1 MPARLLMTLGLLV
14 PALLIP
20 ILEVNHTHV
29 FNADWPQH
37 ARFHNVWQ
45 LLTNTGLAVLCL
57 WLVWARQQIG
67 LAAAIGGWIMGMV
80 VVAHAMGP
88 IYDGYVTY
96 EGGST
101 LAAFGLPFGVLVPMA
116 ALAMF
121 AAAVT
126 LARRA
131 DRS

>member
-20 ILEVNHTHV
+20 FLEVNHTHV

-45 LLTNTGLAVLCL
+45 LLTNTGLAFLCL
-57 WLVWARQQIG
+57 WLVWVQGRIA
-67 LAAAIGGWIMGMV
+67 LAAAIAGWIMGTV
-80 VVAHAMGP
+80 VLAQAMGP
-88 IYDGYVTY
+88 LYDGYVTY

-101 LAAFGLPFGVLVPMA
+101 LAAFGLPFGVLVP
-116 ALAMF
+116 LTSVAMF
-121 AAAVT
+121 AIAVL
-126 LARRA
+126 LARKA
-131 DRS
+131 PAA

>member
-20 ILEVNHTHV
+20 FLEVNHTHV

-45 LLTNTGLAVLCL
+45 LLTNTGLALLCL
-57 WLVWARQQIG
+57 WLVWAQHRVA
-67 LAAAIGGWIMGMV
+67 LAAAIGGWIMGSV
-80 VVAHAMGP
+80 VLAHALGP
-88 IYDGYVTY
+88 LYNGYVTY

-101 LAAFGLPFGVLVPMA
+101 LAAFGLPFGVLVPLASVAMFALAA
-116 ALAMF
+116 ALARKAP
-121 AAAVT
+121 AA
-126 LARRA
+126 
-131 DRS
+131 

>member
-20 ILEVNHTHV
+20 FLEVNHTHV

-57 WLVWARQQIG
+57 WLVWARQQIA

-80 VVAHAMGP
+80 VAAHAMGP
-88 IYDGYVTY
+88 LYDGYVTY

-101 LAAFGLPFGVLVPMA
+101 LAAFGLPFGVVVPLA
-116 ALAMF
+116 SVAMF
-121 AAAVT
+121 ALALS

-131 DRS
+131 RAA